1 MERASH
7 STQSAA
13 LKRRRSEHLSAT
25 GRLPLFNGNRFP
37 HAAHLIASR
46 FPARRHDIVETIKA
60 LPCRLDGRDARMRD
74 INRGFIEC
82 HGRNVAR
89 AIWKDDVG
97 FDANDQLRADR
108 LGEQGIITIN
118 SGLAI
123 DS

>member
-1 MERASH
+1 MGRLSL

-13 LKRRRSEHLSAT
+13 LKRRRSEHLSAADHRYST
-25 GRLPLFNGNRFP
+25 PPIPR
-37 HAAHLIASR
+37 AAHLIASW
-46 FPARRHDIVETIKA
+46 FPARRHDTLETIKT

-97 FDANDQLRADR
+97 FDANNQLRADR
-108 LGEQGIITIN
+108 LGEQGIVTIN

-123 DS
+123 DT

>member
-60 LPCRLDGRDARMRD
+60 LPCRLDGRDTRMRD

-82 HGRNVAR
+82 NGRNLAR
-89 AIWKDDVG
+89 AIWKDYVG
-97 FDANDQLRADR
+97 LYQNDQIRATR
-108 LGEQGIITIN
+108 TLW
-118 SGLAI
+118 
-123 DS
+123 